1 MGQYA
6 LNNETIYRMKKKIK
20 NEKTFKLENLE
31 SSLHRKDS
39 IKKEVDDDE
48 EEVEEIKDMDLKEMM
63 KQIRKKNERKI
74 DEEVNNI
81 QIISK
86 EKEEKEEKS
95 KELKDPDLNSLL
107 SIVKREN
114 KGEIEKVDVEN
125 NNKNNNKNNKSGK
138 TNLVEMIRSSDLPS
152 IYKDENEMN
161 QVPIFVEWGYHSSQI
176 SYANYRAL
184 ESLFH
189 FHPKNSF

>member
-48 EEVEEIKDMDLKEMM
+48 EEVEEIKDM
-63 KQIRKKNERKI
+63 
-74 DEEVNNI
+74 
-81 QIISK
+81 
-86 EKEEKEEKS
+86 
-95 KELKDPDLNSLL
+95 DLNSLL